1 MNQNEKAAAQKSVWR
16 VLKFVVLIL
25 MLVIFVF
32 PFFMVIINVFKTKAD
47 ITSNPLALVGAHG
60 FTLKNFPSAVKK
72 MNFYSASGIPS

>member
-1 MNQNEKAAAQKSVWR
+1 MNQNEKAAAQKSVFR

-60 FTLKNFPSAVKK
+60 FTLTNFPRRLRR
-72 MNFYSASGIPS
+72 